1 MNLTNNLPVYAV
13 FGSTV
18 IPVLYLTLRFL
29 FKLQT
34 SGEILYQNRASMQSN
49 TIDEMAKQITELR
62 KSDDECRK
70 LRSQLQLKVD
80 ELEEKIFQL
89 ELKLGTG

>member
-1 MNLTNNLPVYAV
+1 MNLNDNAPVYVV
-13 FGSTV
+13 FASTV

-34 SGEILYQNRASMQSN
+34 SGEVLYQNRASMQSA
-49 TIDEMAKQITELR
+49 TIEEMAKQITELR

-89 ELKLGTG
+89 ELKLGT